1 MNKLWWNRIVD
12 FLLWIS
18 ICLML
23 ATGFIV
29 RYRLPPGSRGG
40 HGLSIAG
47 WSRHEWGDIHAWL
60 GYAVCGLV
68 ILHLALHW
76 QWLMRSAWPKVKWPV
91 ITGLIIGVLVALSAW
106 FLPVE
111 KQGRASYDDH
121 ERYRQAIISPPLTTQ
136 HPTKPHAPSAPPP
149 FQTPWSCPVA
159 PG

>member
-40 HGLSIAG
+40 SGLSI
-47 WSRHEWGDIHAWL
+47 WNWTRHSWGDIHTWTA
-60 GYAVCGLV
+60 YTVCFLV
-68 ILHLALHW
+68 IIHLILHW

-91 ITGLIIGVLVALSAW
+91 IAGLILGVLLAVSAW
-106 FLPVE
+106 LVPVE
-111 KQGRASYDDH
+111 KNTESGHGKGSGSGMGWQNGH
-121 ERYRQAIISPPLTTQ
+121 
-136 HPTKPHAPSAPPP
+136 
-149 FQTPWSCPVA
+149 
-159 PG
+159 